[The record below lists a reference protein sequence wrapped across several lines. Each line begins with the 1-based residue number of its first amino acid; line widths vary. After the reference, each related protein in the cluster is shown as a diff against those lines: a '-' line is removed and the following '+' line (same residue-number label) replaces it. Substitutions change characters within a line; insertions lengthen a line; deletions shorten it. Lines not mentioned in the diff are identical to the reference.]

1 MIYLGQF
8 KEKKNTSTLNEA
20 SEKVIQLAID
30 RDLTKFM
37 ALMDKIN
44 LNQFL
49 IAEKAIDSLIKLV
62 YNLLHK

>member
-1 MIYLGQF
+1 
-8 KEKKNTSTLNEA
+8 
-20 SEKVIQLAID
+20 
-30 RDLTKFM
+30 M